1 VTQNPRTQNQ
11 NAEPG
16 TLNPEHDTNMAATYV
31 RVMILETMILIA
43 LWFFGH
49 MFS

>member
-1 VTQNPRTQNQ
+1 VTHNPRTQNQ

-31 RVMILETMILIA
+31 QVLILETAILVA
-43 LWFFGH
+43 LWLFGR

>member
-1 VTQNPRTQNQ
+1 MTPGTPNQ

-16 TLNPEHDTNMAATYV
+16 TLNPERDTRMSSTYV
-31 RVMILETMILIA
+31 QVLVLEAVIIAA
-43 LWFFGH
+43 LWAFGR